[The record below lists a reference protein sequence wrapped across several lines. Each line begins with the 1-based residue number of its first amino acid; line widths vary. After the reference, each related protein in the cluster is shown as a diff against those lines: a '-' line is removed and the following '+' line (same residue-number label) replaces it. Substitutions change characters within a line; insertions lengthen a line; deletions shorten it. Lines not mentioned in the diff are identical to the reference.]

1 MNTEHFVL
9 VHGAGHGAWCWFRLI
24 CLLQDSGHRV
34 SAVDLA
40 GAAGSLVDPN
50 DVRSFDD
57 YNAPLLNLMA
67 ALPDGDKVILVGHS
81 AGGLT
86 VTHAMHLFGDRIK
99 QAIFIAATMLP
110 FGYQTEQDIKDGVP
124 DLSEHGD
131 VYDLTFGLG
140 ADHPPTSVALRKEFQ
155 RIILYQQS
163 PEEDSALAS
172 ILLRPWPTALS
183 MVRFGA
189 DEGVESVIHRVRRVY
204 IKTAN
209 DRMVKPE
216 QQEAMIRRWPPSEVM
231 VMDTDHSPLFSATEH
246 LFTLILKSLDWMG
259 MAREHFVLVHGEGHG
274 AWCWFKLRWLLESS
288 GYRVTCIDLAG
299 GGVDPTDP
307 NTVLSFEHYDKPL
320 LELISAMPEG
330 EKVILVGHGAGGL
343 SLIHVMHQ
351 FVDRIRQ
358 AIFVAATMLP
368 FGLQTDEDKKDGLP
382 TLPENEIDLTFGTG
396 ADDPPTTAA
405 LRSEFQRDR
414 LSQQSPEEESV
425 LASMLMRPWPVT
437 AISTASFEGDDE
449 RLNRIKRV
457 FIKTERDHMLD
468 AQQQDSMIK
477 KWPPSE

>member
-1 MNTEHFVL
+1 MDAAGDVSERSRSTEHFVL
-9 VHGAGHGAWCWFRLI
+9 VHGAGHGAWCWFRLLR
-24 CLLQDSGHRV
+24 LLQDSGHRV

-81 AGGLT
+81 AGGLS

-99 QAIFIAATMLP
+99 QAIFIAATMLQ

-163 PEEDSALAS
+163 PAEDSALAS

-183 MVRFGA
+183 MARFGA
-189 DEGVESVIHRVRRVY
+189 DECVESVIHRVRRVY

-216 QQEAMIRRWPPSEVM
+216 QQVAMISRWPPSEVM

-246 LFTLILKSLDWMG
+246 LFTLILKSL
-259 MAREHFVLVHGEGHG
+259 
-274 AWCWFKLRWLLESS
+274 
-288 GYRVTCIDLAG
+288 
-299 GGVDPTDP
+299 
-307 NTVLSFEHYDKPL
+307 
-320 LELISAMPEG
+320 
-330 EKVILVGHGAGGL
+330 
-343 SLIHVMHQ
+343 
-351 FVDRIRQ
+351 
-358 AIFVAATMLP
+358 
-368 FGLQTDEDKKDGLP
+368 
-382 TLPENEIDLTFGTG
+382 
-396 ADDPPTTAA
+396 
-405 LRSEFQRDR
+405 
-414 LSQQSPEEESV
+414 
-425 LASMLMRPWPVT
+425 
-437 AISTASFEGDDE
+437 
-449 RLNRIKRV
+449 
-457 FIKTERDHMLD
+457 
-468 AQQQDSMIK
+468 
-477 KWPPSE
+477 